1 MKYVFDTSKT
11 KRYRYPTHINDLVMD
26 RSEANVSEAF
36 IVIIEPGKAPPL
48 HKHDDTE
55 QLFFILEGKG
65 ELKIGDESSSFPVK
79 PQDLVRVPPK
89 TMHTI
94 VAVSD
99 TRLRYL
105 AIDCFTADRLEDEP
119 TWDAHARVLC
129 RQQGWDYEEVVK
141 K

>member
-1 MKYVFDTSKT
+1 MKYVFDISKT

-65 ELKIGDESSSFPVK
+65 ELKIGDESFPVK
-79 PQDLVRVPPK
+79 PHDLVRVPPK
-89 TMHTI
+89 TIHTI
-94 VAVSD
+94 VAVSG
-99 TRLRYL
+99 TLLRYL
-105 AIDCFTADRLEDEP
+105 AIERS
-119 TWDAHARVLC
+119 R
-129 RQQGWDYEEVVK
+129 K
-141 K
+141 KY